1 MKQIC
6 LLGLWK
12 AVITFKNDKKI
23 AFSTYAYIVIK
34 SQVNYYL
41 RSNRKYFTNISL
53 SHEFTDNLTIE
64 DTISDPYDRIEELEN
79 KIDNETLI
87 HKISSA
93 SLKENERK
101 TFELYM
107 QGLTQVQIA
116 KVIGISQP
124 QVSRYLK
131 SIRRYYGKTYN

>member
-1 MKQIC
+1 M
-6 LLGLWK
+6 WK
-12 AVITFKNDKKI
+12 AVCTYDNNKNVS
-23 AFSTYAYIVIK
+23 FSSYAYVVMK
-34 SQVNYYL
+34 SQVNMYL

-53 SHEFTDNLTIE
+53 SHKFKDDLTIE
-64 DTISDPYDRIEELEN
+64 DTISDPYDRIDELEN
-79 KIDNETLI
+79 KIDIEKLI

-107 QGLTQVQIA
+107 QGLTQNQIA
-116 KVIGISQP
+116 KVIGKTQG

-131 SIRRYYGKTYN
+131 KIGRC